1 MRLSALGQKGVIVQR
16 IQELKRKRRQRG
28 GGRGGRGQLASAH
41 WGRVY
46 SPSLLLSL
54 SDLAAAVW

>member
-28 GGRGGRGQLASAH
+28 GGRGGRGQLASARG
-41 WGRVY
+41 GRVC